1 MTKSHYLILFFHRFD
16 IDGRISLYSGSH
28 GNNIP
33 NTVPVWSCIALDNL
47 PNVIKKLNCRLDT
60 TQYKELLDSHVLP
73 FCDGLQIVHDYF
85 PVHYASS
92 VKEYIKSNALNVLPD
107 WPRKSGDLMPLEN
120 VWREMV
126 YRFEAEGIFANTVHE
141 LWTAIEQVFN
151 VMNRGGYFIEV
162 ILDTRNK
169 LRRLFENDGDWVAVN

>member
-1 MTKSHYLILFFHRFD
+1 
-16 IDGRISLYSGSH
+16 
-28 GNNIP
+28 
-33 NTVPVWSCIALDNL
+33 
-47 PNVIKKLNCRLDT
+47 
-60 TQYKELLDSHVLP
+60 
-73 FCDGLQIVHDYF
+73 
-85 PVHYASS
+85 
-92 VKEYIKSNALNVLPD
+92 
-107 WPRKSGDLMPLEN
+107 MPLEN